1 MDLQKIAI
9 VHRSECPAEIQ
20 RRICRDFDA
29 ELFGTFHDLREENPF
44 PGEEYGREV
53 FIAKVV
59 VQLGVKVSVI
69 RVWIVVPGL
78 LFDPK
83 EPAQAR
89 YSDFLIHFLYLAGVN
104 FEDYVEYEK
113 MKNWLSLLPDTV
125 LEVIDD
131 EI

>member
-1 MDLQKIAI
+1 MVRFCRTEPVYYPGLLSDDLLLMDFQKIAI
-9 VHRSECPAEIQ
+9 VRGSECPAEIL

-29 ELFGTFHDLREENPF
+29 ELLGTLHNLREEDPF

-78 LFDPK
+78 LFDPE
-83 EPAQAR
+83 EPAQA
-89 YSDFLIHFLYLAGVN
+89 
-104 FEDYVEYEK
+104 
-113 MKNWLSLLPDTV
+113 
-125 LEVIDD
+125 
-131 EI
+131 